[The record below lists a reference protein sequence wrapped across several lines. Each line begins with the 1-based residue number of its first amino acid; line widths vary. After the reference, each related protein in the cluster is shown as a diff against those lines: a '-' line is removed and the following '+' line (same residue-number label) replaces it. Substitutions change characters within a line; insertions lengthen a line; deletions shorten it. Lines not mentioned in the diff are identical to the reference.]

1 MVIAEENFESWCK
14 FRGAF
19 KEYKR
24 LKTTPRDFKTEVT
37 YLYGLPGTGK
47 SRKAREDLPGA
58 HWLDPPK
65 DKGSPAWWTDY
76 DGKDFV
82 VIDDFFAWLPF
93 NLLLR
98 LMDRYPLTVEAK
110 GTNFQFVAKK
120 IYITS
125 NHLPDELYNPRFPL
139 EALTRR
145 VERWILF
152 RGKRRASNIQTTQ
165 ILLLTINL
173 SSLQL
178 NHLLYS
184 TNTTLTSIDVR

>member
-152 RGKRRASNIQTTQ
+152 EENAEPRIFNDPDPAVNYQSFITAAKPPLVFNQHHA
-165 ILLLTINL
+165 
-173 SSLQL
+173 
-178 NHLLYS
+178 
-184 TNTTLTSIDVR
+184 DFD

>member
-76 DGKDFV
+76 DGKRLRSYRRFLCMAAFQPPSKVNGQISINSRSQGDQ
-82 VIDDFFAWLPF
+82 LPI
-93 NLLLR
+93 R
-98 LMDRYPLTVEAK
+98 
-110 GTNFQFVAKK
+110 
-120 IYITS
+120 S
-125 NHLPDELYNPRFPL
+125 
-139 EALTRR
+139 
-145 VERWILF
+145 
-152 RGKRRASNIQTTQ
+152 
-165 ILLLTINL
+165 
-173 SSLQL
+173 
-178 NHLLYS
+178 
-184 TNTTLTSIDVR
+184 